1 MATQHPVASS
11 PQRLDESIIL
21 RRDPDVHSDVGR
33 QSASQRMIHDPLPL
47 QCSHYTDPLE
57 E

>member
-33 QSASQRMIHDPLPL
+33 QSASQRTNDESLPA
-47 QCSHYTDPLE
+47 QCPHHHCATT
-57 E
+57 